1 MGCRGLPGTRRSAN
15 GDAHGRTGRCGHVR
29 TRAIEPLFCF
39 VDMDLAADM
48 SVSKQYRREDW
59 HEVFPVCDMVDL
71 ESKLIDKLHKRVVAD
86 LDTGLD

>member
-1 MGCRGLPGTRRSAN
+1 
-15 GDAHGRTGRCGHVR
+15 
-29 TRAIEPLFCF
+29 
-39 VDMDLAADM
+39 MDLAADM